1 MARLSRGA
9 GTPEV
14 VVIWWRDIPC
24 QVNAQL
30 GRERQQVLLGDKF
43 QRAVDRAKR
52 KAGITTAHEDVSQWR
67 RVSRPCD
74 DDLAAEA
81 AAEAKAL
88 TKQYTIDRLGKLAF
102 RGGFEADGPTET
114 AFKAAAAEAALPDHT
129 SIGDTSFGERERSEP
144 STAGE
149 QSEPKRRGST
159 P

>member
-1 MARLSRGA
+1 MARPSRGA
-9 GTPEV
+9 SSPEI

-67 RVSRPCD
+67 RVSRPCS
-74 DDLAAEA
+74 DDLAVEA

-88 TKQYTIDRLGKLAF
+88 AKLYTIDRLGKLAF
-102 RGGFEADGPTET
+102 RGGFETGGSTEA
-114 AFKAAAAEAALPDHT
+114 AFKAGEQREH
-129 SIGDTSFGERERSEP
+129 ERE
-144 STAGE
+144 
-149 QSEPKRRGST
+149 T
-159 P
+159 PTP